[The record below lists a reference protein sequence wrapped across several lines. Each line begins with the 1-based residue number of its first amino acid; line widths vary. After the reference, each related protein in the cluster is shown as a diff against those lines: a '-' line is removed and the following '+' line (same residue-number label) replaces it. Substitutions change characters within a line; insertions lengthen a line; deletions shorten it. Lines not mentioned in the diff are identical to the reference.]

1 MNRDWGGGGKNSHL
15 WGGGDSEGEVCIN
28 SRKLIYMKQEMQNY
42 CCEAKLWDSRDAR
55 TKGAKYKQI
64 L

>member
-1 MNRDWGGGGKNSHL
+1 M
-15 WGGGDSEGEVCIN
+15 GGGDSEGEVCIN

>member
-1 MNRDWGGGGKNSHL
+1 MG
-15 WGGGDSEGEVCIN
+15 GGGDSEGEVCIN

>member
-1 MNRDWGGGGKNSHL
+1 MNRVGGGEQQFM
-15 WGGGDSEGEVCIN
+15 GGGDSEGEVCIN